1 MTIVLTIRETFS
13 RSMTVDRPRFLI
25 GRADDCDLRLNNKLI
40 SRHHCLLSVRDGV
53 IYLRDLKTR
62 NGTGLNNRAVVGE
75 CVLQHGDV
83 IWVAAT
89 PIGVSIY
96 SHSDATF
103 PVTMSEQST
112 SGFVPC

>member
-1 MTIVLTIRETFS
+1 MKVVLTVRETYS
-13 RSMTVDRPRFLI
+13 RSVTVERPRFLI
-25 GRADDCDLRLNNKLI
+25 GRGDDCDLRLNNKLI

-53 IYLRDLKTR
+53 IYVRDLQTR

-96 SHSDATF
+96 SHADTNC
-103 PVTMSEQST
+103 PVVMSEHPS
-112 SGFVPC
+112 SGFVQC